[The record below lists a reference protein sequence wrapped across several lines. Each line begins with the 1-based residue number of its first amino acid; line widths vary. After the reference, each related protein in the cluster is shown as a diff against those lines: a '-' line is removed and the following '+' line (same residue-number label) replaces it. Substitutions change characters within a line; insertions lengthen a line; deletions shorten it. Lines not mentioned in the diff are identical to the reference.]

1 MLYLAKRL
9 QFISEKEFEQAFALT
24 NEIGKMLYSIISK
37 ISNK

>member
-9 QFISEKEFEQAFALT
+9 RFISEKEFEQAFALT